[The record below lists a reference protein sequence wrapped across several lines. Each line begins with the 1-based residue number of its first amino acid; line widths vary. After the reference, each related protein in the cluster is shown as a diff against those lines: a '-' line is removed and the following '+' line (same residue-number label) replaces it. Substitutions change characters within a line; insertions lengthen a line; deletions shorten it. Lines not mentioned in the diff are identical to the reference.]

1 MFTRQ
6 CTTTIIGCLCFFL
19 CLQVDLSGK
28 PLGNLGFLEVVFQWP
43 YAVAN
48 NKWLLYL
55 SEIQMAGTSKP
66 FCVPE
71 NNIVNPLNLTVS
83 D

>member
-1 MFTRQ
+1 MA
-6 CTTTIIGCLCFFL
+6 
-19 CLQVDLSGK
+19 LSGK
-28 PLGNLGFLEVVFQWP
+28 PLGNLGYLEVVFQWP

-48 NKWLLYL
+48 QKWLLYL
-55 SEIQMAGTSKP
+55 SEIQMTGTSKP

-71 NNIVNPLNLTVS
+71 NNVINPLNLTVS